1 MTEATIDRTNE
12 TLRERVIAAAEAAIT
27 EVTETPLPQDVLDD
41 GNDVSRRAAASL
53 MTVVFLVE
61 QTASDLLA
69 AGQAD
74 TNAGFAVSVLLDA
87 IERIKFVATLSRAAR
102 G

>member
-1 MTEATIDRTNE
+1 MTEATIERTRDN
-12 TLRERVIAAAEAAIT
+12 LRERVIAAAEAAIT
-27 EVTETPLPQDVLDD
+27 EVTETPPSQSVQNVQT
-41 GNDVSRRAAASL
+41 NDVARRAAASL

-69 AGQAD
+69 AEQVN

-87 IERIKFVATLSRAAR
+87 VNTIKNVALSRAAR